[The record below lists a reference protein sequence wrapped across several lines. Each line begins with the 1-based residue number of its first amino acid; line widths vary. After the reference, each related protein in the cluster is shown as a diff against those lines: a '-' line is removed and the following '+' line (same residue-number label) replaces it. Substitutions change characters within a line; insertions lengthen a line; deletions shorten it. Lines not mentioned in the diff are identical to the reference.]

1 MGNYISQSSTSGA
14 GTGLKVEI
22 TTDASSVVS
31 GVKISDPGQGHAVG
45 DVITFTNFDG
55 ATADAT
61 IRIASIGDTIG
72 GMPVDV
78 INTTF
83 SVIKNIGID
92 SFCVTPDVSSYH
104 FISGYTAPASTVS
117 GGSVATSTRNY
128 YFDTLHTMIPN
139 IQFKNTRIYSSV
151 YMAPMQS
158 PEGYNA
164 GGTNYT
170 KKSITEFVTLND
182 NSHFRFHKLL
192 HLH

>member
-1 MGNYISQSSTSGA
+1 MYTENSSVTLAGLTEDKQGYALTVDTFTTSGGTPTASTVFNGVGNNYISQSSTNGT

-31 GVKISDPGQGHAVG
+31 GVKIADPGQGHAVG

-72 GMPVDV
+72 GMPVDA

-92 SFCVTPDVSSYH
+92 SFCGTPSVSSYH
-104 FISGYTAPASTVS
+104 FISS
-117 GGSVATSTRNY
+117 
-128 YFDTLHTMIPN
+128 
-139 IQFKNTRIYSSV
+139 
-151 YMAPMQS
+151 
-158 PEGYNA
+158 
-164 GGTNYT
+164 
-170 KKSITEFVTLND
+170 
-182 NSHFRFHKLL
+182 
-192 HLH
+192 